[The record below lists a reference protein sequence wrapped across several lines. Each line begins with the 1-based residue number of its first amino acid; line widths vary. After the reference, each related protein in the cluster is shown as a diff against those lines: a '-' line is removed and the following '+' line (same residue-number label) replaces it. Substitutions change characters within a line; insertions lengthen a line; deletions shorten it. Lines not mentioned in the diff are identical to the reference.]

1 MLKKAIVLMA
11 YNRPDYFI
19 QTCLSVKPQVTD
31 EDVIIFLDGAVN
43 TEKGEFLDWNGV
55 SHGSASN
62 AKLVE
67 RSRAIAL
74 EVFPDARV
82 YHNSVNAGCGL
93 QWAAMLSTVFDFLY
107 YDEIIVIEDDL
118 ILSSHY
124 IKTVNEMLYRFKD
137 DFRVGMVSAFS
148 ERSKE
153 EHDPYLDRLTTCGH
167 LWGVGIWKSRW
178 AMWRNYMIEW
188 SKVYHKHKA
197 FDIDKVLKHVRSLGG
212 KKTEGAAN
220 DGLLYNA
227 MLKNNQIPIS
237 TVANCAKYIGEMGAH
252 GTKEFFASQGF
263 ADMPFHQSSVSY
275 TPPDNEFFESLLN
288 HLKEAYGFYI

>member
-43 TEKGEFLDWNGV
+43 TEKGE
-55 SHGSASN
+55 SSAGN

-74 EVFPDARV
+74 EVFPNARI
-82 YHNSVNAGCGL
+82 YQNSVNAGCGL
-93 QWAAMLSTVFDFLY
+93 QWAAMLSTVFDFLH

-118 ILSSHY
+118 VLSKYY
-124 IKTVNEMLYRFKD
+124 IDTVNKMLYKFKD

-148 ERSKE
+148 ERNKE
-153 EHDPYLDRLTTCGH
+153 EHDPYLDCLTTCGH
-167 LWGVGIWKSRW
+167 LWGVGVWKSRW
-178 AMWRNYMIEW
+178 AMWRDNMAEW
-188 SKVYHKHKA
+188 SKVFHKHKES
-197 FDIDKVLKHVRSLGG
+197 DIEKVLEHVRSLGG
-212 KKTEGAAN
+212 KKTEGSVN
-220 DGLLYNA
+220 DSLLYNV
-227 MLKNNQIPIS
+227 MLKNKQIPIS
-237 TVANCAKYIGEMGAH
+237 TVANCAKYIGEIGAH
-252 GTKEFFASQGF
+252 GTKEFFSSRGF

-275 TPPDNEFFESLLN
+275 TPPDNDFFKNSLN
-288 HLKEAYGFYI
+288 HLKEAYGFHI